1 MNKSAPT
8 SLFQAPPDMLDK
20 LPASVIVVLKE
31 QIIYANP
38 AALSLFQAGSPDQV
52 LGHSVE
58 DFLHPLDYQ
67 RVMARIRRAERTQFT
82 NPPTEYRI
90 YTCARELRIIGM
102 MSTTYMI
109 DGQPGLLAVFMD
121 MTERSVIEQRLR
133 ETDEQFRRMMNTMQD
148 VFYRTD
154 AEGITR
160 YVCPAVKDVLGFTAN
175 EIIGRPAA
183 DFYPNPQDR
192 ENLKKAILEQGFV
205 RDFPGQMQRK
215 DGRVIDISISSTVI
229 LDEEGKYAGVEGIW
243 RDITERR
250 QLERELERLATTD
263 ELTGIAN
270 RRQILQQLDHVHKRF
285 VRLHHPLVVFIL
297 DLDFFKRINDQYGHV
312 AGDVLLKEFILRVS
326 QQIREID
333 YLGRLGGEEFLL
345 ILDETSQDTAE
356 QIGQRILEAIRQTP
370 FHIAPDVDVTVT
382 VSIGATCAQ
391 HTDSSITLLLEH
403 ADRALYFAKENGRD
417 KLCWYCGAPNDSA

>member
-1 MNKSAPT
+1 MPKPVP
-8 SLFQAPPDMLDK
+8 FQAPPDTLDR
-20 LPASVIVVLKE
+20 LPVSVIVLLNG
-31 QIIYANP
+31 QFIYANP
-38 AALSLFQAGSPDQV
+38 AALSLLQAGSPEQV
-52 LGHSVE
+52 LGRSVE

-102 MSTTYMI
+102 MSTTYMVE
-109 DGQPGLLAVFMD
+109 GQPGLLATFMD

-133 ETDEQFRRMMNTMQD
+133 ETDEQFQRMMNTMQD

-160 YVCPAVKDVLGFTAN
+160 FVCPAVKEILGYTAS
-175 EIIGRPAA
+175 EIIGRPAS

-192 ENLKKAILEQGFV
+192 EKLKKAILEHGYV
-205 RDFPGQMQRK
+205 RDFPGQMRRK
-215 DGRVIDISISSTVI
+215 DGRIIDISISSTVI

-270 RRQILQQLDHVHKRF
+270 RRQILLQLDHAHKRF
-285 VRLHHPLVVFIL
+285 IRLHHPLVVFIL
-297 DLDFFKRINDQYGHV
+297 DLDFFKRVNDHFGHV
-312 AGDVLLKEFILRVS
+312 AGDELLKEFIARVS
-326 QQIREID
+326 HQIREID
-333 YLGRLGGEEFLL
+333 YLGRLGGEEFLV
-345 ILDETSQDTAE
+345 ILDETGQETAE
-356 QIGQRILEAIRQTP
+356 QIGQRILQAVRQTP
-370 FHIAPDVDVTVT
+370 FKLAPGISVSIT
-382 VSIGATCAQ
+382 VSIGATFA
-391 HTDSSITLLLEH
+391 HPVDNSTTELLEH
-403 ADRALYFAKENGRD
+403 ADKALYAAKERGRD
-417 KLCWYCGAPNDSA
+417 QIFWYSVQIG

>member
-1 MNKSAPT
+1 MPKSAP
-8 SLFQAPPDMLDK
+8 FQAPPDTLDR
-20 LPASVIVVLKE
+20 LPVSVLILLKE

-38 AALSLFQAGSPDQV
+38 AALSLLQADAPEQV

-90 YTCARELRIIGM
+90 YTCTRELRIIGM

-109 DGQPGLLAVFMD
+109 DGQPGLLAAFMD

-133 ETDEQFRRMMNTMQD
+133 ESDEQFHRMMNTMQD

-160 YVCPAVKDVLGFTAN
+160 FVCPAVKEILGYTAS
-175 EIIGRPAA
+175 EIIGRPAS
-183 DFYPNPQDR
+183 DFYPNPHDR
-192 ENLKKAILEQGFV
+192 ENLKKAILGHGFV
-205 RDFPGQMQRK
+205 RDFPGQMRRK
-215 DGRVIDISISSTVI
+215 DGRIIDISISSTVI

-243 RDITERR
+243 RDITERM

-270 RRQILQQLDHVHKRF
+270 RRQILQQLDHAYKRF
-285 VRLHHPLVVFIL
+285 IRLNHSLVVFIL
-297 DLDFFKRINDQYGHV
+297 DLDFFKNVNDQYGHV
-312 AGDVLLKEFILRVS
+312 SGDILLKEFIARVQ

-345 ILDETSQDTAE
+345 ILDETSKETAE
-356 QIGQRILEAIRQTP
+356 QIGQRILQVVRQTP
-370 FHIAPDVDVTVT
+370 FDLGAGVSVTIT
-382 VSIGATCAQ
+382 VSIGATSACHKDAK
-391 HTDSSITLLLEH
+391 ITELLEH
-403 ADRALYFAKENGRD
+403 ADKALYAAKDSGRN
-417 KLCWYCGAPNDSA
+417 KICWYCEQTS

>member
-1 MNKSAPT
+1 MLKPL
-8 SLFQAPPDMLDK
+8 LFQVPPDTLDR
-20 LPASVIVVLKE
+20 LPASVLIVLKE

-38 AALSLFQAGSPDQV
+38 AALSLLQASFPEQV

-58 DFLHPLDYQ
+58 DFIHPLDYQ
-67 RVMARIRRAERTQFT
+67 RAMARIRRAERTQFT

-90 YTCARELRIIGM
+90 YTCARELRVIGM
-102 MSTTYMI
+102 MSTTYMV
-109 DGQPGLLAVFMD
+109 DGQPGLLAAFMD
-121 MTERSVIEQRLR
+121 MTERSAMEQRLR
-133 ETDEQFRRMMNTMQD
+133 ETDEQFQRMMHTMQD

-160 YVCPAVKDVLGFTAN
+160 YVCPAVKDVLGFTAS

-192 ENLKKAILEQGFV
+192 DNLKKAILEHGFV

-215 DGRVIDISISSTVI
+215 DGRIIDISISSTVI
-229 LDEEGKYAGVEGIW
+229 LDEEGKYAGIEGIW

-270 RRQILQQLDHVHKRF
+270 RRQILQQLDHAHKRF
-285 VRLHHPLVVFIL
+285 IRLHHPLVVFIL
-297 DLDFFKRINDQYGHV
+297 DLDFFKRVNDQYGHV
-312 AGDVLLKEFILRVS
+312 AGDVLLKEFISRVR

-333 YLGRLGGEEFLL
+333 YLGRLGGEEFLV

-356 QIGQRILEAIRQTP
+356 QIGQRILQAVRQTP
-370 FHIAPDVDVTVT
+370 FKITPDVNVKVT
-382 VSIGATCAQ
+382 VSIGATCAR
-391 HTDSSITLLLEH
+391 HVDTSITQLLEH
-403 ADRALYFAKENGRD
+403 ADRALYSAKDNGRD
-417 KLCWYCGAPNDSA
+417 QLCWHCGVPNEPA

>member
-1 MNKSAPT
+1 MLDPA
-8 SLFQAPPDMLDK
+8 LFQAPPDILDQ

-31 QIIYANP
+31 RIIYANP
-38 AALSLFQAGSPDQV
+38 AALSLLQAETPDQV
-52 LGHSVE
+52 LGHSVDE
-58 DFLHPLDYQ
+58 FLHPLDYQ
-67 RVMARIRRAERTQFT
+67 RVIARIRRAVDTQFT

-90 YTCARELRIIGM
+90 YTCAHGLRVIGM
-102 MSTTYMI
+102 MSTSY
-109 DGQPGLLAVFMD
+109 DVAGQPGLLAVFMD
-121 MTERSVIEQRLR
+121 MTERSAMEQRLR
-133 ETDEQFRRMMNTMQD
+133 ETDEHFHRMMNTMQD

-160 YVCPAVKDVLGFTAN
+160 YVCPAVKDVLGYSAT

-192 ENLKKAILEQGFV
+192 DNLQKAIKDQGFV

-215 DGRVIDISISSTVI
+215 DGQIIDISISSTAI
-229 LDEEGKYAGVEGIW
+229 LDEEGKFAGIEGIW

-285 VRLHHPLVVFIL
+285 IRLHHPLVVFIL
-297 DLDFFKRINDQYGHV
+297 DLDFFKRVNDQYGHV
-312 AGDVLLKEFILRVS
+312 AGDVLLKEFIARVK

-333 YLGRLGGEEFLL
+333 YLGRLGGEEFIV
-345 ILDETSQDTAE
+345 ILDETDEKTAE
-356 QIGQRILEAIRQTP
+356 QIGQRILEAVRQMP
-370 FHIAPDVDVTVT
+370 FKISPDVSVPVT
-382 VSIGATCAQ
+382 VSIGATCARQ
-391 HTDSSITLLLEH
+391 RDKTITQLLEH
-403 ADRALYFAKENGRD
+403 ADRALYAAKGNGRD
-417 KLCWYCGAPNDSA
+417 QLRWHCSPSEE

>member
-1 MNKSAPT
+1 MPKSAP
-8 SLFQAPPDMLDK
+8 FQAPPDTLDR
-20 LPASVIVVLKE
+20 LPVSVLILLKE

-38 AALSLFQAGSPDQV
+38 AALSLLQADAPEQV

-90 YTCARELRIIGM
+90 YTCTRELRIIGM

-109 DGQPGLLAVFMD
+109 DGQPGLLAAFMD

-133 ETDEQFRRMMNTMQD
+133 ESDEQFHRMMNTMQD

-160 YVCPAVKDVLGFTAN
+160 FVCPAVKEILGYTAS
-175 EIIGRPAA
+175 EIIGRPAS

-192 ENLKKAILEQGFV
+192 ENLKKAILEHGFV
-205 RDFPGQMQRK
+205 RDFPGQMRRK
-215 DGRVIDISISSTVI
+215 DGRIIDISISSTVI

-243 RDITERR
+243 RDITERM

-270 RRQILQQLDHVHKRF
+270 RRQILQQLDHAYKR
-285 VRLHHPLVVFIL
+285 
-297 DLDFFKRINDQYGHV
+297 
-312 AGDVLLKEFILRVS
+312 GDILLKEFIARVQ

-345 ILDETSQDTAE
+345 ILDETSIETAE
-356 QIGQRILEAIRQTP
+356 QIGQRILQTVRQTP
-370 FHIAPDVDVTVT
+370 FDLGTGISVTIT
-382 VSIGATCAQ
+382 VSIGATSACHKDAK
-391 HTDSSITLLLEH
+391 ITELLEH
-403 ADRALYFAKENGRD
+403 ADKALYAAKDSGRN
-417 KLCWYCGAPNDSA
+417 KICWYCEQTS

>member
-1 MNKSAPT
+1 MPKSAP
-8 SLFQAPPDMLDK
+8 FQAPPDTLDR
-20 LPASVIVVLKE
+20 LPVSVLILLKE

-38 AALSLFQAGSPDQV
+38 AALSLLQADAPEQV
-52 LGHSVE
+52 LGQSVE

-90 YTCARELRIIGM
+90 YTCTRELRIIGM

-109 DGQPGLLAVFMD
+109 DGQPGLLAAFMD

-133 ETDEQFRRMMNTMQD
+133 ESDEQFHRMMNTMQD

-160 YVCPAVKDVLGFTAN
+160 FVCPAVKEILGYTAS
-175 EIIGRPAA
+175 EIIGRPAS

-192 ENLKKAILEQGFV
+192 EKLKKAILGHGYV
-205 RDFPGQMQRK
+205 RDFPGQMRRK
-215 DGRVIDISISSTVI
+215 DGRIIDISISSTVI
-229 LDEEGKYAGVEGIW
+229 LDEEGNYAGVEGIW

-250 QLERELERLATTD
+250 ELECELERLATTD

-270 RRQILQQLDHVHKRF
+270 RRQILLQLDHAHKRF
-285 VRLHHPLVVFIL
+285 IRLHHPLVVFIL
-297 DLDFFKRINDQYGHV
+297 DLDFFKRVNDQYGHV
-312 AGDVLLKEFILRVS
+312 AGDILLKEFIARVQ

-345 ILDETSQDTAE
+345 ILDETSQETAE
-356 QIGQRILEAIRQTP
+356 QIGQRILHAVQQMP
-370 FHIAPDVDVTVT
+370 FILAPGISISIT
-382 VSIGATCAQ
+382 VSIGA
-391 HTDSSITLLLEH
+391 SSAHREESKITVLLEQ
-403 ADRALYFAKENGRD
+403 ADKALYAAKESGRNRI
-417 KLCWYCGAPNDSA
+417 CWYCEQSS